1 MHSSILWRISAL
13 SALLSVATF
22 TAPAQQNPAQPST
35 GDPVADAA
43 RKARAEQKTA
53 PKPKKVFTNDDIPSA
68 APPSAP
74 ASTDAKNKNATEA
87 RGDDKSGQ
95 KQADPADDPKTQAYW
110 QKQAKKLRAKL
121 AAAEQELDVLQ
132 RELNKDDLQYY
143 PDPQKSPDA
152 AVQPSPTSTKNDRQ
166 GGGQKGRGR
175 IAQAAGGRPGRC
187 RAKSWRRPGLGSLN
201 RYPHPTIPGSGS
213 VGHRNLRPECDR
225 EGIPFRFK
233 VFP

>member
-13 SALLSVATF
+13 SALLSVAAF

-68 APPSAP
+68 APASAP
-74 ASTDAKNKNATEA
+74 AATDATNKNPTQAK
-87 RGDDKSGQ
+87 GDDKSDQ
-95 KQADPADDPKTQAYW
+95 KAPDPEDNPKTQAYW
-110 QKQAKKLRAKL
+110 SKRASKLRAKL

-143 PDPQKSPDA
+143 PDPQKALMQQYSRSDINEKTAKVAAKKAEIDSLKQQVADLEDA
-152 AVQPSPTSTKNDRQ
+152 VRK
-166 GGGQKGRGR
+166 
-175 IAQAAGGRPGRC
+175 AGGDPGWVR
-187 RAKSWRRPGLGSLN
+187 
-201 RYPHPTIPGSGS
+201 
-213 VGHRNLRPECDR
+213 
-225 EGIPFRFK
+225 
-233 VFP
+233 

>member
-13 SALLSVATF
+13 SALLSVAAF

-68 APPSAP
+68 APPPAP
-74 ASTDAKNKNATEA
+74 ASTDATNKKATEA
-87 RGDDKSGQ
+87 QGDDKSAQ
-95 KQADPADDPKTQAYW
+95 KQVDAADDPKTEAYW

-143 PDPQKSPDA
+143 PDPQKALMQQYSRSDINEKTAKVAAKKAEIESLKQQIADLEDA
-152 AVQPSPTSTKNDRQ
+152 VRK
-166 GGGQKGRGR
+166 
-175 IAQAAGGRPGRC
+175 AGGDPGWVR
-187 RAKSWRRPGLGSLN
+187 
-201 RYPHPTIPGSGS
+201 
-213 VGHRNLRPECDR
+213 
-225 EGIPFRFK
+225 
-233 VFP
+233 

>member
-13 SALLSVATF
+13 SALLSVAAF

-68 APPSAP
+68 APPPAP
-74 ASTDAKNKNATEA
+74 ASTDATNKNATKA
-87 RGDDKSGQ
+87 QGDDKSAQ
-95 KQADPADDPKTQAYW
+95 KQVDPADDPKTEAYW

-143 PDPQKSPDA
+143 PDPQKALMQQYSRSDINEKTAKVTAKKAEVDSLKQQVADLEDA
-152 AVQPSPTSTKNDRQ
+152 VRK
-166 GGGQKGRGR
+166 
-175 IAQAAGGRPGRC
+175 AGGDPGWVR
-187 RAKSWRRPGLGSLN
+187 
-201 RYPHPTIPGSGS
+201 
-213 VGHRNLRPECDR
+213 
-225 EGIPFRFK
+225 
-233 VFP
+233 